1 MLILYSDD
9 VNGEKRKAK
18 FFAVLYVAV
27 PTFDTIGLKGKFSV
41 VSFFLCVWSFAV
53 SQNKLGLHDFEY
65 IRL

>member
-1 MLILYSDD
+1 MVGIFFLILLTNLLILYSDD

-41 VSFFLCVWSFAV
+41 VSFFLCV
-53 SQNKLGLHDFEY
+53 
-65 IRL
+65 